1 MRTRTGVAASSRCAA
16 AAAAIASVAR
26 SNATRM
32 RRPRFDLD
40 AAVAAERGTKHAPVL
55 GEDIGVAVA
64 ELVQQPGVAL
74 DVGEEERDGARWKL
88 RHRPSIAWRPW
99 HFPASN
105 ASD

>member
-1 MRTRTGVAASSRCAA
+1 
-16 AAAAIASVAR
+16 
-26 SNATRM
+26 M

-64 ELVQQPGVAL
+64 ELVQQPGGAL

-88 RHRPSIAWRPW
+88 RHRPSIAWRPCTFQPRT
-99 HFPASN
+99 HRMKVA
-105 ASD
+105 